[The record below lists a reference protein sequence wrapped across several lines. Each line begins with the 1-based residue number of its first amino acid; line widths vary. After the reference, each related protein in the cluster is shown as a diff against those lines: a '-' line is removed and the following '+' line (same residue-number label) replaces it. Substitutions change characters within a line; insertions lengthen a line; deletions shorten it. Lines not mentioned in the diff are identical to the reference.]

1 MRLAAVLLLFKEQ
14 AFVEACVRAIYP
26 VVDSICC
33 VTRHDRNFA
42 GQPVEP
48 DQSLN
53 VLFDIPDP
61 ENKLRVVIRRN
72 MDGAPGEESEA
83 QLRNAAMALDPRAD
97 YYLIVDSDEIWPGEV
112 LRQCWE
118 EVQRTRAA
126 GYRVSTRAYFKTWN
140 YRIVEPGDGYRPIVF
155 VRRGFPF
162 KAGRQVNWRGLP
174 RLKEILRRGHKPRT
188 VYFPTDWILHHGSC
202 VGCDA
207 RITTK
212 LTNFGHADAVD
223 PTWFERIWVQFHPG
237 IRDFHFLSG
246 RGRLFESLLAIPTP
260 QLPAEITSRAW
271 PEGWIDAPATRF
283 SP

>member
-1 MRLAAVLLLFKEQ
+1 
-14 AFVEACVRAIYP
+14 
-26 VVDSICC
+26 
-33 VTRHDRNFA
+33 
-42 GQPVEP
+42 VEP